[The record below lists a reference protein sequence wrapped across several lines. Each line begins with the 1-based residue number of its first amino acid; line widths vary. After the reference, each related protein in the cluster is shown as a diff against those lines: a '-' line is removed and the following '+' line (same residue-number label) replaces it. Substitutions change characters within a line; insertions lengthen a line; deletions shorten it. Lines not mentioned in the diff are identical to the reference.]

1 MDRRRVLQL
10 TAASVALAATKGQ
23 AMASTPAFSS
33 ASSQQLRDIVLVHG
47 AWHGGWCWR
56 HAARLLAAAGHRV
69 SAPTLTGLGERAH
82 LQSAAVDLDTH
93 IADVIAHI
101 TAEELERV
109 VLVGH
114 SYGGFV
120 VRGAAAR
127 LPDTIAQV
135 IYLDAFVPEHGDV
148 VATYAG
154 DARAQEIRDSVAHD
168 GAATLP
174 PLPAAVF
181 GLSDPSQAAW
191 VTRRMTPQPAKTYLQ
206 PLDLGGRHAHPPHP
220 AYITCMAPKLDV
232 FDATRASIKAAPD
245 WRYVELQQGH
255 DVMVSAPELLAR
267 TLLSL
272 LQSI

>member
-23 AMASTPAFSS
+23 AMASTPAFPS

-93 IADVIAHI
+93 IADVVAHI
-101 TAEELERV
+101 TAEELDRV

-127 LPDTIAQV
+127 LPDTVAQV

-181 GLSDPSQAAW
+181 GLSDPAQAAW

-220 AYITCMAPKLDV
+220 AYIACMAPKLDV
-232 FDATRASIKAAPD
+232 FDATRARIKAAPD

-255 DVMVSAPELLAR
+255 DVMVSAPELLAK
-267 TLLSL
+267 TLQELIGS
-272 LQSI
+272 